1 MAEKQ
6 EANNSKS
13 TIEAQ
18 TAELLY
24 RLADKSYEMESARY
38 DSLLRQ
44 SGYLLTGISIVSIA
58 LLTAVGLVADSNI
71 ESCCPTFCYVLTVLS
86 LIGQAVALIFALC
99 SQFRYRYKQL
109 NPPKDLREYC
119 DGLLAS
125 TNSDDLFSASYS
137 SARNYADSLQ
147 AHYTSSKE
155 RNDLIRLLN
164 KGASIALLVSIL
176 LALLD
181 ILVFVITFKVI
192 L

>member
-1 MAEKQ
+1 MTEIQ

-13 TIEAQ
+13 MTEAQ

-24 RLADKSYEMESARY
+24 RLADKSCEMESARY

-44 SGYLLTGISIVSIA
+44 SGYLLTGISITSIA
-58 LLTAVGLVADSNI
+58 LLTAVGLGANSNI
-71 ESCCPTFCYVLTVLS
+71 ESPCPVFCYVLTVLS

-99 SQFRYRYKQL
+99 AQFRYHYKQL
-109 NPPKDLREYC
+109 SPPKDLREYC
-119 DGLLAS
+119 DGLLTS
-125 TNSDDLFSASYS
+125 VNSDEIFSASYS

-147 AHYTSSKE
+147 AHYASTKE